1 MSRNTCA
8 RESSWKGRAT
18 CPSSVGACGH
28 SGAGFTG
35 LLTSM
40 LLLVTVVASR
50 AEDWPQ
56 WRGPHRD
63 GVWRESGILE
73 AFPQDGPRCLWRHEV
88 AYGYAGP
95 AVAQGRVFVVD
106 YVTGEI
112 PHPSAGRRDKL
123 QGQERVLCLAVD
135 TGELLWKYQQPCSYH
150 ISYPY
155 GPRVTPTVDGDCVYT
170 LGAEGRLLCLRVS
183 DGALVWSKEL
193 TEQYVGETPL
203 WGFAGHPLIDGE
215 HLICLVGGAGSVA
228 VAFDKKNGQ
237 EVWRALSA
245 KEPGYCPP
253 TLIEAGGTRQL
264 LVWHTESLN
273 SLNPR
278 TGQLYW
284 SEPLDPDYGMSIA
297 TPCYDPPYL
306 FVGAIV
312 MKSMALKL
320 AADRPAAEFLWAGRK
335 DRGIGPAFSTPYAEN
350 GHMYGFDMRGELCC
364 VKLETGEHLWSTL
377 VATTGERGINN
388 ASAFL
393 VKQED
398 RFFIFN
404 EQGELILARLS
415 PEGYHEI
422 SRAKLLEP
430 LSQSEGRHVVWSHP
444 AFAQKCVFARND
456 REIVCYSLAK

>member
-1 MSRNTCA
+1 
-8 RESSWKGRAT
+8 
-18 CPSSVGACGH
+18 
-28 SGAGFTG
+28 
-35 LLTSM
+35 
-40 LLLVTVVASR
+40 
-50 AEDWPQ
+50 
-56 WRGPHRD
+56 
-63 GVWRESGILE
+63 
-73 AFPQDGPRCLWRHEV
+73 
-88 AYGYAGP
+88 
-95 AVAQGRVFVVD
+95 
-106 YVTGEI
+106 
-112 PHPSAGRRDKL
+112 
-123 QGQERVLCLAVD
+123 
-135 TGELLWKYQQPCSYH
+135 
-150 ISYPY
+150 
-155 GPRVTPTVDGDCVYT
+155 
-170 LGAEGRLLCLRVS
+170 
-183 DGALVWSKEL
+183 
-193 TEQYVGETPL
+193 VGETPL

-297 TPCYDPPYL
+297 TPCHDPPYL

-320 AADRPAAEFLWAGRK
+320 AVDRPAAEFLWAGRK

-350 GHMYGFDMRGELCC
+350 GYMYGFDMRGELCC

-377 VATTGERGINN
+377 AATTGERGINN

-404 EQGELILARLS
+404 EQGELILTRLS
-415 PEGYHEI
+415 PDGYHEI